1 MATTVFTFYTVAWQG
16 QDGISAP
23 GTATPLAD
31 NQAGAVGTSTNFARQ
46 DHRHPIDIEEIG
58 VGTGGTDKIRPAYQ
72 AMSIVRSFARRQ
84 GDLCVFSFVVDISS
98 APGAGNTLF
107 ELDESLAP
115 PEDAEIDFV
124 MIDGS
129 RVAHFGKMNA
139 VTYIPAQGDPYR
151 VGLISCVSPL
161 PVGTARGQVVW
172 SIV

>member
-23 GTATPLAD
+23 GTAQPLAD
-31 NQAGAVGTSTNFARQ
+31 SQSGAVGTSTSFARQ

-58 VGTGGTDKIRPAYQ
+58 VGTGGTDKIRPSYQ

-84 GDLCVFSFVVDISS
+84 GDLCFFSFVVDFSA
-98 APGAGNTLF
+98 APGANFLF
-107 ELDESLAP
+107 ELDGSIAP

-151 VGLISCVSPL
+151 VGIIQSISPL
-161 PVGTARGQVVW
+161 PIGTARGQVVW

>member
-1 MATTVFTFYTVAWQG
+1 MATTTFTFYTVAWQG

-23 GTATPLAD
+23 GLLLPLTD
-31 NQAGAVGTSTNFARQ
+31 SQSGAVGSSTSFSRE

-58 VGTGGTDKIRPAYQ
+58 VGTGGTDKIRPSYQ
-72 AMSIVRSFARRQ
+72 AMSIVRAFARRQ

-129 RVAHFGKMNA
+129 RVAHFGKMEA

-151 VGLISCVSPL
+151 VGLIQSISPL
-161 PVGTARGQVVW
+161 PIGTARGQVVW